1 MRCRVSVVELYI
13 ITACWSFYG
22 CALLAAIHVTRVR
35 TRIAVY
41 CILVL
46 VLIVSMIVR
55 TEVCRFECA

>member
-1 MRCRVSVVELYI
+1 M
-13 ITACWSFYG
+13 G

>member
-13 ITACWSFYG
+13 ITAGGG